1 MLSLSFI
8 KEIEKIIGR
17 ENVLTGEADRQ
28 NYAYD
33 AAVLPPVVPGLVV
46 RPTRTDQLGPL
57 IQKCYEEGIPITIR
71 GSGTNLSG
79 GTIPDSTDA
88 VIILTNSLD
97 RILEINE
104 EEMYAVVEPGVIT
117 CDLAAAVAAR
127 GLFYPPDPGSM
138 SVSTMGGNI
147 AENSGGL
154 RGLKYG
160 TTKKYVM
167 GLEVLTET
175 GEIMKTG
182 ACGRGCEYGYNLTEL
197 LVASEG
203 TLALTS
209 KAVLKLV
216 TPPKAAESGCALIL
230 SPHGGGIRLEGYG
243 QNPRA
248 CRGFLRRTS
257 CTFLM
262 PQPFGCGY
270 GKVKLV
276 QECKFYYP
284 ERADGFS
291 RPPVFSIRQSA
302 GLLSKEEIPV
312 RRSDN
317 ITAGPERMPN
327 RSLLRACGMTDEE
340 MKQPIIGVVSA
351 YSEIIPG
358 HINLDKIADA
368 VKAGVRMA
376 GGTPVLVPAIGVC
389 DGIAMG
395 HIGMKYSLASRELIA
410 DSVETLAQAHQL
422 DGLVLIPN
430 CDKIVPGMLMAAARL
445 DIPCIFLPGG
455 PMEGGVEFD
464 GRQADQ
470 TSSTEAYGMLSA
482 GKITE
487 EEYVSLENTACPGC
501 GSCSYLGTANTM
513 CALAEALGMTLPD
526 GGTAPATS
534 AIRMMKAEETGVK
547 IMELVEKN
555 ITVSQIMTPAAFRN
569 AIIVHSAIGGSTN
582 ATIHLPSIAR
592 ELGYDLPIE
601 LFDEIN
607 HQVPHLGNI
616 NPSGTQLTESFWFA
630 GGVPMVQ
637 WMLRDMLDLDVMT
650 VTGKTLGEN
659 LEDLHKDNWFERNL
673 GYLHNYGLERD
684 QVIFPVEKAPEKG
697 SVAILKGNIAPEGS
711 VLKYSAC
718 AMNQR
723 EVVNAKARVF
733 NHEEDAHDAVVNNE
747 INPGEVIIIRYEGP
761 RGCGMPEM
769 LMTTEAIVCDERI
782 NGSVALITDGRFSG
796 ATRGAAIGHVS
807 PEAAAGGPIAF
818 IEEGDL
824 ISYSVENR
832 TINLTGIHGV
842 PCTVEEATKVLA
854 ERAKAGILPREPR
867 KGFYKLY
874 TDRAL
879 SAMKGAG
886 LE

>member
-1 MLSLSFI
+1 M
-8 KEIEKIIGR
+8 
-17 ENVLTGEADRQ
+17 
-28 NYAYD
+28 
-33 AAVLPPVVPGLVV
+33 
-46 RPTRTDQLGPL
+46 
-57 IQKCYEEGIPITIR
+57 IQKSHDDRMLWAQFDALEM
-71 GSGTNLSG
+71 GSGWEDTDILKPQIMIESVYG
-79 GTIPDSTDA
+79 DSH
-88 VIILTNSLD
+88 
-97 RILEINE
+97 
-104 EEMYAVVEPGVIT
+104 
-117 CDLAAAVAAR
+117 
-127 GLFYPPDPGSM
+127 PGSTHLNQM
-138 SVSTMGGNI
+138 VEQAVYGVYQTGGKP
-147 AENSGGL
+147 A
-154 RGLKYG
+154 KYYA
-160 TTKKYVM
+160 TD
-167 GLEVLTET
+167 
-175 GEIMKTG
+175 I
-182 ACGRGCEYGYNLTEL
+182 CD
-197 LVASEG
+197 
-203 TLALTS
+203 
-209 KAVLKLV
+209 
-216 TPPKAAESGCALIL
+216 GCAQG
-230 SPHGGGIRLEGYG
+230 H
-243 QNPRA
+243 
-248 CRGFLRRTS
+248 
-257 CTFLM
+257 
-262 PQPFGCGY
+262 
-270 GKVKLV
+270 
-276 QECKFYYP
+276 
-284 ERADGFS
+284 DGM
-291 RPPVFSIRQSA
+291 
-302 GLLSKEEIPV
+302 
-312 RRSDN
+312 N
-317 ITAGPERMPN
+317 
-327 RSLLRACGMTDEE
+327 
-340 MKQPIIGVVSA
+340 VV
-351 YSEIIPG
+351 
-358 HINLDKIADA
+358 
-368 VKAGVRMA
+368 
-376 GGTPVLVPAIGVC
+376 
-389 DGIAMG
+389 
-395 HIGMKYSLASRELIA
+395 LASREAIA
-410 DSVETLAQAHQL
+410 NMVEVHASAVPWDGMILASS
-422 DGLVLIPN
+422 
-430 CDKIVPGMLMAAARL
+430 CDKSIPAHLKAAARM
-445 DIPCIFLPGG
+445 DIPTIFMPGG
-455 PMEGGVEFD
+455 SMRPGPNMTTSLVAGD
-464 GRQADQ
+464 ISLRQRRKDA
-470 TSSTEAYGMLSA
+470 
-482 GKITE
+482 ITE
-487 EEYVSLENTACPGC
+487 QEVRDYKLTGCPSVGACTF
-501 GSCSYLGTANTM
+501 LGTASTM
-513 CALAEALGMTLPD
+513 QCMAEALGMTLP
-526 GGTAPATS
+526 GAALVPATMRDILQY
-534 AIRMMKAEETGVK
+534 ARYAGRK

-879 SAMKGAG
+879 SAMKCAG